1 MGHLD
6 YSGVAVH
13 ALYCYFVILESF
25 LCYFYDDIFS
35 RLPSFEIL
43 PCTYILLFLIDDF
56 DFYNVYTVSFF
67 NLDQFYIQRSEP
79 GSLALGF
86 L

>member
-6 YSGVAVH
+6 YSGVTVH

-25 LCYFYDDIFS
+25 LCYFYDHIFL

-43 PCTYILLFLIDDF
+43 PCTVILLFYID
-56 DFYNVYTVSFF
+56 NSILQCIYTVTFF

-79 GSLALGF
+79 GSLALGV